1 MSSSQY
7 VNLGNNCNSH
17 SIAIT
22 SNNKFIS
29 IENPAYYKTFTPM
42 LYYPG
47 QSKYYHHDSLVKLYP
62 EELKAFNRDVRTS
75 KNTHK
80 HKICKSCHGM

>member
-7 VNLGNNCNSH
+7 VKLGYSCNSH

-29 IENPAYYKTFTPM
+29 IENPVYYKTLTPM

-47 QSKYYHHDSLVKLYP
+47 QSKYYQNNMIKLDP
-62 EELKAFNRDVRTS
+62 EQLKAFKTS
-75 KNTHK
+75 NIPNK
-80 HKICKSCHGM
+80 CKSCPSN

>member
-1 MSSSQY
+1 
-7 VNLGNNCNSH
+7 
-17 SIAIT
+17 
-22 SNNKFIS
+22 
-29 IENPAYYKTFTPM
+29 M

>member
-22 SNNKFIS
+22 SNNKLIS